1 MNIEDIKKL
10 TDCYTKK
17 CKKEA
22 ESRKKIRAVW
32 FENSNKIYN
41 NYINK
46 KITREE
52 FIEQI
57 NKLDS
62 KYFNSI
68 ESIAIHKC
76 EINKCYNLLK
86 KKLDYTANKIDY
98 IKKNKKYTI
107 DDYINILTITNKNNN
122 NEIK

>member
-10 TDCYTKK
+10 TECYTKK
-17 CKKEA
+17 CEKEA
-22 ESRKKIRAVW
+22 EARKKIRAVW
-32 FENSNKIYN
+32 IDNSNKIHN

-46 KITREE
+46 KITREQ

-76 EINKCYNLLK
+76 EISKCYNLLK
-86 KKLDYTANKIDY
+86 KKLDYTAKKIDY
-98 IKKNKKYTI
+98 IKQNKKYTI

-122 NEIK
+122 NQIK